1 MRCWLC
7 KDTLSFYQ
15 SLACNCSN
23 NGWHHN
29 ARIKSSAFNRSPLA
43 YALELK
49 RNITMSTELP
59 PCPKC
64 NSPYAY
70 EDQAMLICPECGYE
84 WDPNAPL
91 VDEDALIVKD
101 ANGNQLAEGDF
112 VTLIKDLKV
121 KGTSSTAK
129 IGTRAKVKRLVD
141 GDHNI
146 DCKMDGFGDIMLK
159 SEFVKRA

>member
-1 MRCWLC
+1 
-7 KDTLSFYQ
+7 
-15 SLACNCSN
+15 
-23 NGWHHN
+23 
-29 ARIKSSAFNRSPLA
+29 
-43 YALELK
+43 
-49 RNITMSTELP
+49 
-59 PCPKC
+59 
-64 NSPYAY
+64 
-70 EDQAMLICPECGYE
+70 MLICPECGHE
-84 WDPNAPL
+84 WDPSAPV

-101 ANGNQLAEGDF
+101 VNGNQLAEGDF